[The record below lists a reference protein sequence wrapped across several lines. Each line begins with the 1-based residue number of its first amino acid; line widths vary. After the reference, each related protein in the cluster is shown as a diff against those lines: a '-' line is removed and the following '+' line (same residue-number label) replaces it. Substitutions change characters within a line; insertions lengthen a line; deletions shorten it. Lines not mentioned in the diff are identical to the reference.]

1 MMLIVA
7 LKHSMWRGWK
17 EKSAL
22 RRGFGLF
29 MDIALIVMA
38 ITISITY
45 LAEIESVCFIDQLT
59 GDRERMFA
67 ESMKIKKENAA
78 LFGLPEPTSVD
89 DPQCLVNF
97 HAEVTQAFHRELTH
111 L

>member
-1 MMLIVA
+1 
-7 LKHSMWRGWK
+7 
-17 EKSAL
+17 
-22 RRGFGLF
+22 